1 LVFKKIVTA
10 AVDFDFFEIIKKIQ
24 NKQIFC
30 LKITSQGYEISA
42 SDTEQS

>member
-24 NKQIFC
+24 NKQILC
-30 LKITSQGYEISA
+30 LKITETKNENEGQDWKRY
-42 SDTEQS
+42 